1 MKFAIST
8 FLTFFLALALG
19 SGSAWA
25 APLFKHSQTVGVIFT
40 EDTQMNLDYLRA
52 YHTAAQR
59 GVGSQVLDPTIQ
71 QAYADS
77 SDPRLAVNWL
87 AGSLSRYFASVK
99 FYDNLDTLQAA
110 HPDVIVMLDTRSH
123 LVNERS
129 ADVTASVRAEFY
141 DASFNY
147 IGKAEGSDARS
158 LSTIWLP
165 TRRISQIADD
175 ITQQKAVQE
184 NALRQFDSA
193 LGKLIAT
200 PHASH
205 EPA

>member
-1 MKFAIST
+1 MKYAIPT
-8 FLTFFLALALG
+8 LLTWFFTLALA
-19 SGSAWA
+19 SGGAWA

-40 EDTQMNLDYLRA
+40 EDTQMNLAYLKA

-87 AGSLSRYFASVK
+87 AASLSRYFATVK
-99 FYDNLDTLQAA
+99 FYDSLDTLKAA
-110 HPDVIVMLDTRSH
+110 RPDVIVMLDTRSH
-123 LVNERS
+123 LVSERS
-129 ADVTASVRAEFY
+129 ADVTASIRAEFY
-141 DASFNY
+141 DAHFNY

-158 LSTIWLP
+158 LSTLWLP
-165 TRRISQIADD
+165 TRRISQVADD

-193 LGKLIAT
+193 LGKLIAA
-200 PHASH
+200 PHSSH